1 MLAALVVSMNQQ
13 KFRHPNTFSMIT
25 SGPTSQRS
33 LHKQILE
40 ADLVVIGGGLAGTC
54 CAITA
59 ARQGLSTV
67 LVQDRPVL
75 GGNASSEVRLW
86 VLGATSHLGNNNRWS
101 REGGVMNEIME
112 ENLYRN
118 RQGNAMI
125 YDTILLEKCML
136 EQNLTLL
143 LNTAVHEV
151 EKADDA
157 TISAVLAFCSQN
169 STQYELRAPYFCDA
183 SGDGIVGF
191 LSGAAF
197 RMGAES
203 KEEFGELFAPDAAY
217 GQMLG
222 HSMYFYSKDVGVPV
236 KYKAPSWALK
246 DITKIP
252 RYRQFNTNMQG
263 CNFWW
268 LEYGGRL
275 DTIHQ
280 TEEIKWELWK
290 VIYGVWDYFK
300 NSGNFPEAE
309 TMQLEWVGTIPGK
322 RESRRFEGDYMI
334 RQQDLVS
341 QTDFPDVVSH
351 GGWAVDLHPADGLYS
366 ELPGCTQ
373 WHSKGVYGIPYRCY
387 YSRNINNLFL
397 AGRIISATH
406 VAFGSTRVMATCGA
420 GGQAVAIAAALCREK
435 SLQPRDLLGEAQ
447 MKELQKRLQR
457 AGQYLPGHVIEDEED
472 LVSQAKAIASSALS
486 LAQLVP
492 NEEWLELDASW
503 SMLLPLADGPC
514 PEFSIEIDSLSAGTL
529 AVELRISENQENFTP
544 EVQLAQQEIAF
555 AAGRS
560 TLRIHFDHAIT
571 EACYHFLIL
580 RETPGVKV
588 RLSDQRISGIVSA
601 STAFNKAVAKSS
613 VQSPPDGIGIDR
625 FEFWL
630 PKRRPAGKNL
640 ALGISPALAV
650 FGPEHVQ
657 RGFARPTAT
666 SRAWIADL
674 ADAQPSLTLTWP
686 QAVSI
691 RRVIIEA
698 DPDWDHPMESVLM
711 THPEEVAPFMLE
723 RWDLLDDHGNI
734 LASQENHHSAHTEI
748 VLPEAQQTS
757 ALTIRV
763 HSTHGC
769 PAAIFRVRAYSI

>member
-1 MLAALVVSMNQQ
+1 
-13 KFRHPNTFSMIT
+13 MIT
-25 SGPTSQRS
+25 APHEASRS
-33 LHKQILE
+33 LHKETLH
-40 ADLVVIGGGLAGTC
+40 ADLVIVGGGLAGTC

-125 YDTILLEKCML
+125 YDTILLEKCMV
-136 EQNLTLL
+136 EPNLTLL

-151 EKADDA
+151 EKSDDA
-157 TISAVLAFCSQN
+157 TISAVHAFCSQN

-300 NSGNFPEAE
+300 NSGKFPEAE

-341 QTDFPDVVSH
+341 QTHFPDVVAH

-420 GGQAVAIAAALCREK
+420 GGQAVAIAAAQCREK
-435 SLQPRDLLGEAQ
+435 SLMPRDLMDEAQ
-447 MKELQKRLQR
+447 MKELQTRLQR
-457 AGQYLPGHVIEDEED
+457 AGQYLPGCVIDDLQD
-472 LVSQAKAIASSALS
+472 LVPQATATASSALALS
-486 LAQLVP
+486 QLAP
-492 NEEWLELDASW
+492 NDEWLELDASW
-503 SMLLPLADGPC
+503 AMLLPLAAGPC
-514 PEFSIEIDSLSAGTL
+514 PEFSLEIDAAASGSL
-529 AVELRISENQENFTP
+529 AVELRISEKLENFTP
-544 EVQLAQQEIAF
+544 EVQLAQQDVAVS
-555 AAGRS
+555 AGRS
-560 TLRIHFDHAIT
+560 TLRIQFDQAIN
-571 EACYHFLIL
+571 EACYYFLIF

-640 ALGISPALAV
+640 ALGLNPALSV
-650 FGPEHVQ
+650 FGPEQVQ
-657 RGFARPTAT
+657 QDHARPTAT
-666 SRAWIADL
+666 SRAWIADI
-674 ADAQPSLTLTWP
+674 ADAQPALTLTWSSP
-686 QAVSI
+686 I
-691 RRVIIEA
+691 TIGRVIIEA

-723 RWDLLDDHGNI
+723 KWDLLDDGGTVI
-734 LASQENHHSAHTEI
+734 ASHQDYHSAHTEI
-748 VLPEAQQTS
+748 VLHEPRILS
-757 ALTIRV
+757 SLTIRV

-769 PAAIFRVRAYSI
+769 PAAIFRVRAYSC